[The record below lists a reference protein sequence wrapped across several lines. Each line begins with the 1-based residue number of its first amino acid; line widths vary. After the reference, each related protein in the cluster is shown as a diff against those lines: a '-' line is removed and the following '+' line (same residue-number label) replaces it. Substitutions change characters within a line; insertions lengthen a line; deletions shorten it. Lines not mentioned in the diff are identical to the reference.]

1 MALGRY
7 PWKHNP
13 ERSWLERLISAP
25 GAALS
30 RRSRT
35 GRSRFAKVVK
45 AIRSQDQELARLDE
59 REIATRLMAVRRAL
73 VRGEDDETTIRA
85 FALVREISARVLG
98 MRHFDSQLIGAWAM
112 HKGMLAEMDTGEG
125 KTLTATLPAC
135 TAALSGTPVH
145 IITAN
150 EYLASRDAQLMR
162 PVYEAL
168 GLSVGAV
175 TQTMSFEERKSE
187 YGCDVTYCTNKQVAF
202 DYLRDRMVLS
212 QGSGRLQLELERLEG
227 KSGRLQRLM
236 LRGLCY
242 AIVDEADSVL
252 IDEARTPLVL
262 SRPGDSEEFLKTF
275 AEGLEMAAQLSQQV
289 EFLLEHQTRRV
300 ELTPAG
306 CERVA
311 ALAGPRGGIWTG
323 QRRREEMICQA
334 LRCLHLFVRD
344 RHYLVRDGKV
354 QIIDESTGRVMPD
367 RSWERGLHQMVQAKE
382 GCEIST
388 RNETLARLSYQRFF
402 QRYLKLAGMS
412 GTVIEVAGELW
423 SLYGLN
429 VVKVPTHRPSKRRTL
444 PTRVYAD
451 KERKS
456 EQVLQAVQVLYDN
469 GQPVLIGTPTLADS
483 ERLSERLT
491 RAGLAHQ
498 VLNARQ
504 DQHEA
509 EIVASA
515 GERGRIT
522 VATNIA
528 GRGTDIELGPGV
540 AALGGL
546 HVILTE
552 RHAAARIDRQLAGRC
567 ARQGDPGS
575 FQALLSLEDEIV
587 SLFLAPG
594 WLWLFRLTGRN
605 GRSLPHWAGC
615 EPIRSTQRKLERS
628 HARARRQLLKTDHRL
643 ADVLAFAGRAE

>member
-7 PWKHNP
+7 PEKHNP

-412 GTVIEVAGELW
+412 GTVSEVAGELW

-528 GRGTDIELGPGV
+528 GRGHRHRAWSRGGGARWSARHSYRAPRSRADRPAAGRALRAAGRSRQFSGPAV
-540 AALGGL
+540 ARGRDRFPVSGPRVVVALPTHGAKRPQPPALGGM
-546 HVILTE
+546 
-552 RHAAARIDRQLAGRC
+552 RANPFDPAKAG
-567 ARQGDPGS
+567 
-575 FQALLSLEDEIV
+575 ALPREGATPAVKD
-587 SLFLAPG
+587 
-594 WLWLFRLTGRN
+594 
-605 GRSLPHWAGC
+605 
-615 EPIRSTQRKLERS
+615 
-628 HARARRQLLKTDHRL
+628 
-643 ADVLAFAGRAE
+643 